1 MDLKNN
7 IDNYGYIWYS
17 MDKNIKALKKLKNN
31 RKQYFIFNYIKYKIK
46 SSDFKFIVENFD
58 KVKTYDDLI
67 QKNNDFDKG
76 ILPTFIKMC
85 HFTYYKRF
93 LRNDFFNIKELIF
106 FNEELLVFKYNK
118 ALFINIR
125 GTTTYKQLE
134 ILQNL
139 TLYKKQF
146 FFHEKINQ
154 DFLKWKNK
162 LLKTKD
168 YSIKNLLKKD
178 SISDRFLFHKGFIE
192 LYQAYKIKDKIFNI
206 LEKCKNINNI
216 YLSGHSLGG
225 GLCTFLTL
233 DLYERYY
240 ELKQL
245 NNIKVNIITFGSP
258 GIMNSNLSLFF
269 YYLTEKKFL
278 NKYIRIINKK
288 DIISS
293 SFTDPQ
299 FYLTKLTG
307 ILRHIDASVPKNKK
321 LIIRNSKDKINKN
334 ILLIDCEK
342 YLNNYLNKKE
352 LSYTEI
358 HSLFSFSE
366 KKNGIL
372 FSI

>member
-1 MDLKNN
+1 MDLNNN
-7 IDNYGYIWYS
+7 IDHYGYIWHS
-17 MDKNIKALKKLKNN
+17 MDKNITVLKKIKKN
-31 RKQYFIFNYIKYKIK
+31 KKKAFIFNYLKYKIK
-46 SSDFKFIVENFD
+46 PNDLKYISENFD
-58 KVKTYDDLI
+58 NIKKYEDLI
-67 QKNNDFDKG
+67 NRNNNFEIG

-93 LRNDFFNIKELIF
+93 LKNNFFLPNELLFFND
-106 FNEELLVFKYNK
+106 ELLVLKFNK
-118 ALFINIR
+118 SLFVNIR

-146 FFHEKINQ
+146 FFNEKINE

-162 LLKTKD
+162 LLKTKN
-168 YSIKNLLKKD
+168 YSIKDLLKKD
-178 SISDRFLFHKGFIE
+178 SISDRYLFHKGFIE
-192 LYQAYKIKDKIFNI
+192 LYQAYKIKEKIFNI
-206 LEKCKNINNI
+206 LDKNKNISDI

-240 ELKQL
+240 ELKEL
-245 NNIKVNIITFGSP
+245 NKIKVNIITFGSP

-293 SFTDPQ
+293 SLTDPQ
-299 FYLTKLTG
+299 FYLTKFTG
-307 ILRHIDASVPKNKK
+307 LLRHIDASVPKNKK
-321 LIIRNSKDKINKN
+321 IIIKDINDKINKN
-334 ILLIDCEK
+334 IIIIDSEK
-342 YLNNYLNKKE
+342 YLSNYVNKKD

-358 HSLFSFSE
+358 HSLFTLSNN
-366 KKNGIL
+366 KNGIL